1 MQKAIEA
8 SDYAIASSKKSYL
21 PRLNAFGSY
30 QLNDS
35 RMLGFGANAYLA
47 GLQLSWNIFSG
58 NKTKNT
64 ITTQT
69 LERNKL
75 KDQLT
80 QQKDQSQVELNKAL
94 RDLNDANF
102 EVTQQEKSIEQA
114 SEALRILQ
122 NRYEQGLTN
131 TTDLLMASTQLSQQQ
146 LLKAQ
151 ALLTSNIT
159 KAYIQFLTSSFNK

>member
-1 MQKAIEA
+1 
-8 SDYAIASSKKSYL
+8 
-21 PRLNAFGSY
+21 
-30 QLNDS
+30 
-35 RMLGFGANAYLA
+35 MLGFGANAYLA
-47 GLQLSWNIFSG
+47 GVQLSWNIFSG
-58 NKTKNT
+58 NKTKNI

-69 LERNKL
+69 LELNKL
-75 KDQLT
+75 KDQLV

-94 RDLNDANF
+94 RDLTDANF
-102 EVTQQEKSIEQA
+102 EVKQQEKAIEQA

-122 NRYEQGLTN
+122 NRYEQGLAN
-131 TTDLLMASTQLSQQQ
+131 TTDLLMATTQLSQQQ

>member
-1 MQKAIEA
+1 M
-8 SDYAIASSKKSYL
+8 
-21 PRLNAFGSY
+21 
-30 QLNDS
+30 
-35 RMLGFGANAYLA
+35 
-47 GLQLSWNIFSG
+47 
-58 NKTKNT
+58 
-64 ITTQT
+64 
-69 LERNKL
+69 
-75 KDQLT
+75 
-80 QQKDQSQVELNKAL
+80 NKAL

-102 EVTQQEKSIEQA
+102 EVKQQEKAIEQA

-122 NRYEQGLTN
+122 NRYEQGLAN